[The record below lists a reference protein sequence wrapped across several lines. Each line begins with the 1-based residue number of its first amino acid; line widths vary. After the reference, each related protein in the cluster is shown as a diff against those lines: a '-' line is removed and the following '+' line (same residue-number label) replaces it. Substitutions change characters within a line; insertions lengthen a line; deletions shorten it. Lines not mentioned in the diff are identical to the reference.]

1 MTMINKSMKLKVK
14 WKDEGG
20 GKPKKTI
27 ALGKEKGREKYGG
40 GKEGKIRGRKGK
52 E

>member
-27 ALGKEKGREKYGG
+27 ALGKEKGRENTG
-40 GKEGKIRGRKGK
+40 EERR
-52 E
+52 